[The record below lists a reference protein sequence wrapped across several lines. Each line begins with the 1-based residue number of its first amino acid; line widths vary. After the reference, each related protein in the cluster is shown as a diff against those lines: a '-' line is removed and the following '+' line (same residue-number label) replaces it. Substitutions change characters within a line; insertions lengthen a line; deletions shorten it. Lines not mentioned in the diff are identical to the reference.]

1 MEINFE
7 CKECGG
13 IFDFDVGTVSV
24 SEESFRPQFENE
36 IICPKCGHRSI
47 DDVLLTELGQS
58 QLTEAT
64 FDFEAEDIFDF
75 EADDLNGF
83 GFYEG
88 ECQGCDIFQSLND
101 LGLCEECAG
110 KLDRDLIRQRDWNYS
125 VSAFGAPESKLEEL
139 RKEVIKH
146 YGEKL
151 ELIAPT
157 NRIQK
162 KSKKRSEKRK
172 EAANAAN
179 LSLHQTTNAGAFC
192 CLVRFLDSKKGNI
205 CHSG

>member
-7 CKECGG
+7 CKKCGG
-13 IFDFDVGTVSV
+13 IFDSNVGAVSI
-24 SEESFRPQFENE
+24 SEDSFRPQFENE
-36 IICPKCGHRSI
+36 IICPKCGQRSI

-64 FDFEAEDIFDF
+64 LDFDLGDIFDS
-75 EADDLNGF
+75 EDDELNGF

-88 ECQGCDIFQSLND
+88 ECQGCDIFQFLND
-101 LGLCEECAG
+101 LGLCEECDG
-110 KLDRDLIRQRDWNYS
+110 KLDRDLIRQRDWTYS
-125 VSAFGAPESKLEEL
+125 ASAFGVPESRLEDL

-157 NRIQK
+157 NRNQK
-162 KSKKRSEKRK
+162 KSKKRKRK
-172 EAANAAN
+172 
-179 LSLHQTTNAGAFC
+179 
-192 CLVRFLDSKKGNI
+192 KKR
-205 CHSG
+205 SGKRR

>member
-13 IFDFDVGTVSV
+13 IFDCDVGTVSV

-36 IICPKCGHRSI
+36 IVCPKCGQRSI

-64 FDFEAEDIFDF
+64 FDFEA
-75 EADDLNGF
+75 DDLNGF
-83 GFYEG
+83 DFHEG
-88 ECQGCDIFQSLND
+88 ECQGCNIFQSLND

-110 KLDRDLIRQRDWNYS
+110 KLDRDLIRQRDWAYS
-125 VSAFGAPESKLEEL
+125 ALAFGVPESKREEL

-146 YGEKL
+146 YGAKH
-151 ELIAPT
+151 ELIAPP
-157 NRIQK
+157 NRTQK
-162 KSKKRSEKRK
+162 KSNKKKR
-172 EAANAAN
+172 
-179 LSLHQTTNAGAFC
+179 
-192 CLVRFLDSKKGNI
+192 KKKK
-205 CHSG
+205 SGTRR